1 MSSSAAR
8 SCPARTPRHLP
19 GSEWGA
25 AVKWPLENA
34 PPLREEVHFGD
45 RRVTCFSTRP
55 KSLDHMLRDSVA
67 RNGGG
72 DAIIDGDVRMSYR
85 DFDAA
90 VTRAAANLAE
100 IGIAKGDRVA
110 LVMGNCAEFLITLM
124 AAARIAAIS
133 VPINAREQT
142 PELTYIL
149 NHCGA
154 RVVVHDTA
162 VVERLPLL
170 GDVETVEHRFCVSGT
185 APESASFDD
194 LLKDTVSDVPERR
207 SEEED
212 VAVILYTSGTTGR
225 PKGAMLTHFNIAHSV
240 MHFEICMGLS
250 EADRSILAVPAS
262 HVTGLVANILAM
274 IHVAGCNVVLPQF
287 DAANYL
293 ELASRERVT
302 HTILV
307 PAMYNLCLL
316 RADLERCDLS
326 AWRIGGYG
334 GAPMPEA
341 TIAALAEKLPQLVLM
356 NAYGSTE
363 VTSPATLM
371 PIGGTAERPDS
382 VGITLPCGDIK
393 VMDPDGREV
402 VRGEDGEIWI
412 AGPNVVPGYWD
423 DAEKTVAAFEDGYW
437 KSGDIGSMD
446 ADGYLRI
453 GDRIKDMIIRGGY
466 NIYSAEL
473 ENVLNHH
480 PGVIEVAAVGR
491 ADPVLGEKT
500 HVFVRAASGDV
511 AADDLRIF
519 CAKRLA
525 DYKVP
530 DFVTFIDELLPR
542 NANGKIL
549 KNTLR
554 EWAAKE

>member
-1 MSSSAAR
+1 M
-8 SCPARTPRHLP
+8 T
-19 GSEWGA
+19 
-25 AVKWPLENA
+25 WPLENA
-34 PPLREEVHFGD
+34 PALREEVHFGD
-45 RRVTCFSTRP
+45 RRITCFSTRP
-55 KSLDHMLRDSVA
+55 HSLDQMLRDAVA

-72 DAIIDGDVRMSYR
+72 DAIVCGDVRMSYR

-90 VTRAAANLAE
+90 VDRVAANVAAH
-100 IGIAKGDRVA
+100 GVAKGDRVA
-110 LVMGNCAEFLITLM
+110 LVLGNCAEFLIALM
-124 AAARIAAIS
+124 AIARIAAIC
-133 VPINAREQT
+133 VPVNAREQT

-154 RVVVHDTA
+154 RVLVHDTTVA
-162 VVERLPLL
+162 ERLPLP
-170 GDVETVEHRFCVSGT
+170 GDVETVEHRFCVGDAAAGSQ
-185 APESASFDD
+185 SFDV
-194 LLKDTVSDVPERR
+194 LLVDADSPPPECR
-207 SEEED
+207 SQEED

-225 PKGAMLTHFNIAHSV
+225 PKGTMLTHFNIAHSV

-287 DAANYL
+287 DAAKYL
-293 ELASRERVT
+293 EIAAQERVT

-316 RADLERCDLS
+316 RADFEHCNLS

-393 VMDPDGREV
+393 VMDPGGREV
-402 VRGEDGEIWI
+402 ARGEDGEIWI
-412 AGPNVVPGYWD
+412 AGPNVVPGYWND
-423 DAEKTVAAFEDGYW
+423 PEKTAAAFEDGYW

-480 PGVIEVAAVGR
+480 SEVIEVAAVGR

-500 HVFVRAASGDV
+500 HVFVRAASDTV
-511 AADDLRIF
+511 NADDLRTF
-519 CAKRLA
+519 CAERLA

-530 DFVTFIDELLPR
+530 DFVTFIDEPLPR

-554 EWAAKE
+554 EWSENER

>member
-1 MSSSAAR
+1 MPRAR
-8 SCPARTPRHLP
+8 L
-19 GSEWGA
+19 GSERGA
-25 AVKWPLENA
+25 SVTWLLENA
-34 PPLREEVHFGD
+34 PALREEVHFCD

-55 KSLDHMLRDSVA
+55 NSLDQMLRDAVA
-67 RNGGG
+67 RNGDG
-72 DAIIDGDVRMSYR
+72 DAIVVGGLRMSYR
-85 DFDAA
+85 EFDVA
-90 VTRAAANLAE
+90 VGRVAANLAAL
-100 IGIAKGDRVA
+100 GIAKGDRVA
-110 LVMGNCAEFLITLM
+110 LVLGNCAEFLIALM

-133 VPINAREQT
+133 VPINVREQT

-162 VVERLPLL
+162 VAERLPLP
-170 GDVETVEHRFCVSGT
+170 DDAEYVEHQFCVGGVSSG
-185 APESASFDD
+185 AASFDD
-194 LLKDTVSDVPERR
+194 LLNDTETEVPKRC
-207 SEEED
+207 SLEED

-250 EADRSILAVPAS
+250 ETDRSILAVPAS
-262 HVTGLVANILAM
+262 HVTGLVANILTM
-274 IHVAGCNVVLPQF
+274 IHVAGCNVVLRQF
-287 DAANYL
+287 DAVDYL
-293 ELASRERVT
+293 DVAARERMT

-316 RADLERCDLS
+316 RADFEDYDLD

-341 TIAALAEKLPQLVLM
+341 TIAALAEKLPELVLM

-371 PIGGTAERPDS
+371 PIGKTAEHPGS

-393 VMDPDGREV
+393 IMATDGREV
-402 VRGEDGEIWI
+402 ARGEDGEIWI

-423 DAEKTVAAFEDGYW
+423 DPDKTAAAFDNGYW
-437 KSGDIGSMD
+437 KSGDAGSMD
-446 ADGYLRI
+446 ADGFVRI

-473 ENVLNHH
+473 ENALNHH

-500 HVFVRAASGDV
+500 HVFVRSVSNDV
-511 AADDLRIF
+511 SADDLRAF
-519 CAKRLA
+519 SAARLA

-530 DFVTFIDELLPR
+530 DFVTFIDEPLPR

-549 KNTLR
+549 KNVLR
-554 EWAAKE
+554 EWSEREL